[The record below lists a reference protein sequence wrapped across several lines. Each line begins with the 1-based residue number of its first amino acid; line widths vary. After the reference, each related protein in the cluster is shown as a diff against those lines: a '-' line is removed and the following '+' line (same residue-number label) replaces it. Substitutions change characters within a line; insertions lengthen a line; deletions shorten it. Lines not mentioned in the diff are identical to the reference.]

1 MSKKAEKNRIAEE
14 NLAQMEEAAQNEIE
28 KIGEGHLSAANY
40 VITIS
45 NMFTK
50 VLHNT
55 DFWCVY

>member
-1 MSKKAEKNRIAEE
+1 
-14 NLAQMEEAAQNEIE
+14 MEEAAQNEIE

-45 NMFTK
+45 NMFK
-50 VLHNT
+50 LVSPIT